1 MPAVGYGLWTSLLD
15 CVRESAPGVTRSWF
29 SQLSPGEMSGGILRI
44 YARQPEHL
52 AYLMRHARPAFVD
65 AARRV
70 TGRLMTLEFELARN
84 TPELMP
90 QPRAGGRID
99 PPDEDDGFSP
109 SVLTPDYTFEA
120 LSVGPHNRLAHA
132 AAVAVADGKGA
143 YNPLYIYGAPGMGKT
158 HLLQAIC
165 WRVRQKSPERSVLY
179 VPADRFSM
187 GFLRSSDHF
196 RQDEFRR
203 RFCGL
208 SLLVLDDLHRL
219 EDRERSQEEFF
230 HVLNEMRGRGGI
242 VVVSSDV
249 PPSNLKGFPE
259 RLTSRLG
266 SGLVAPLDAPC
277 YEARLAILVRA
288 VTLKYVDAPREVQ
301 EFVAARVAGSP
312 RDLIEALLRID
323 ALAHS
328 TGAAV
333 SLLIARQALGDAP
346 RLSVGLTVILDV
358 IRRRFG
364 LRAEDV
370 VGPRRPRSLAGPRQ
384 IGMYLARHMTRHS
397 LQEIGAFFGGRDHTT
412 VIHGVRTV
420 ARRIEGSEEFRNL
433 IEELRLAILAGPSC
447 ESADMT
453 EDKSGSPPARKVVA
467 GSR

>member
-15 CVRESAPGVTRSWF
+15 CVRETAPGVTRSWF
-29 SQLSPGEMSGGILRI
+29 SQLSPGDINGGILRI

-52 AYLMRHARPAFVD
+52 AYLTRHARPAFVD

-70 TGRLMTLEFELARN
+70 TGRLMTLEFELVRN
-84 TPELMP
+84 APDLTLQTGTADPLGSSDEGDCF
-90 QPRAGGRID
+90 QP
-99 PPDEDDGFSP
+99 P
-109 SVLTPDYTFEA
+109 VLTPDYTFEA

-132 AAVAVADGKGA
+132 AAVAVAEGKGA
-143 YNPLYIYGAPGMGKT
+143 YNPLYVYGAPGMGKT

-165 WRVRQKSPERSVLY
+165 WRVRQKCPERTVLY
-179 VPADRFSM
+179 VSADRFST
-187 GFLRSSDHF
+187 GFLWSSDRS

-203 RFCGL
+203 RFRGL
-208 SLLVLDDLHRL
+208 DLLVLDDLHRL
-219 EDRERSQEEFF
+219 ADRERSQEEFF
-230 HVLNEMRGRGGI
+230 HVLNEMRGRGGV

-249 PPSNLKGFPE
+249 PSSNLKGFAE

-312 RDLIEALLRID
+312 RDLIEALLRVD

-333 SLLIARQALGDAP
+333 SLSIARQALGDAP
-346 RLSVGLTVILDV
+346 RTSVDLATILDV

-370 VGPRRPRSLAGPRQ
+370 IGPRRPRSLAGPRQ

-420 ARRIEGSEEFRNL
+420 AGQIEGSEEFRTL
-433 IEELRLAILAGPSC
+433 IDELRLAILAGPPC

-453 EDKSGSPPARKVVA
+453 VEKEASPTAYKVAA
-467 GSR
+467 GG